1 VQETVGQDPA
11 LSSVANRV
19 TQEGQRVRL
28 RIGDQEV
35 AVISLE
41 DLDFLEDVENKL
53 DLLDA
58 LEALQE
64 AAEDKRL
71 IPWEDLL
78 EEIKQGRQADGL

>member
-1 VQETVGQDPA
+1 MQDVIEQDPA

-19 TQEGQRVRL
+19 TQDGERVRL
-28 RIGDQEV
+28 RVGDREI

-41 DLDFLEDVENKL
+41 DLEFLEDVENRL
-53 DLLDA
+53 DLLAA

-71 IPWEDLL
+71 VPWEDLL
-78 EEIKQGRQADGL
+78 EEIKRGRQSGGS

>member
-1 VQETVGQDPA
+1 MQEVIEQDPA

-19 TQEGQRVRL
+19 TQAGERVRL
-28 RIGDQEV
+28 RVGDQEI

-78 EEIKQGRQADGL
+78 EEVKRGRQADGL

>member
-1 VQETVGQDPA
+1 MTQVFEQESS
-11 LSSVANRV
+11 LSSVATRV
-19 TQEGQRVRL
+19 EEGERVRL
-28 RIGDQEV
+28 KVGEREI

-71 IPWEDLL
+71 IPWEELL
-78 EEIKQGRQADGL
+78 EEVKRSRQCDGL

>member
-1 VQETVGQDPA
+1 MPQIVEQDSS

-19 TQEGQRVRL
+19 TEGGERVRL
-28 RIGDQEV
+28 KVGDQEV
-35 AVISLE
+35 AVVSLE
-41 DLDFLEDVENKL
+41 DLDFLEEVENKL

-71 IPWEDLL
+71 IPWEELL
-78 EEIKQGRQADGL
+78 EDVKRSR

>member
-1 VQETVGQDPA
+1 MQEVIEQDPA

-19 TQEGQRVRL
+19 TQEGERVRL
-28 RIGDQEV
+28 RVGDQEI

-41 DLDFLEDVENKL
+41 DLDFLEDVESKL

-78 EEIKQGRQADGL
+78 EEIKRGRQADGL